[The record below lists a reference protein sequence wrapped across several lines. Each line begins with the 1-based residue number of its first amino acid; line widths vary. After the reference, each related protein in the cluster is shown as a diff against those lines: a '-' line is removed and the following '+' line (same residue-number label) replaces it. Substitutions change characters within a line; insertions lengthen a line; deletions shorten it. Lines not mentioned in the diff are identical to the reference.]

1 VPDVTEADFLQ
12 ETRNSYNA
20 LAAAYA
26 ERYRGELAPRALD
39 RGVLGAFAELVLGRV
54 GNSTTVADV
63 GCGPGRVTA
72 LLSSLGVDAFG
83 VDLSPAMIEMAR
95 RDYPELRFK
104 VGSMLE
110 LDIPA
115 GSLGGVLAWY
125 STIHVPDDRL
135 PDAFAEFRR
144 VLVPGGYLLL
154 GFQVGDTVLH
164 RTEGLGQPVSVDF
177 HQRQPDW
184 VAAVLKQAGFAM
196 YATVVREADSI
207 GEFTENTPQA
217 FLLARLPL

>member
-12 ETRNSYNA
+12 ETRNSYNT

-26 ERYRGELAPRALD
+26 ERYRGELVPRALD
-39 RGVLGAFAELVLGRV
+39 RAVLGAFAELVLGGD
-54 GNSTTVADV
+54 GNATTVADV

-154 GFQVGDTVLH
+154 GFQAGDEVVH
-164 RTEGLGQPVSVDF
+164 RTEALGQAISVDF
-177 HQRQPDW
+177 HWRQPGR
-184 VAAVLKQAGFAM
+184 VAAMLDQAGFAM

-207 GEFTENTPQA
+207 GEFTESTPQA
-217 FLLARLPL
+217 FLLARRPE